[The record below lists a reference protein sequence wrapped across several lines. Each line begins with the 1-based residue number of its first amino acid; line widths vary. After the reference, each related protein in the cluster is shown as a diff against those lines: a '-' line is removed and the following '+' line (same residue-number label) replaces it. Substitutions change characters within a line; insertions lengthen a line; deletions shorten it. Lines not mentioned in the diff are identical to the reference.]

1 MAKAASLTDFT
12 NFHGMLASPAA
23 SLRCIAAF
31 AGAAVIFM
39 PSNYKLKGISA
50 YNYTNL
56 TLMLYYS
63 LVVSSF
69 TGLSTLL
76 GLTHFIRA
84 EESLEKGVQGADS
97 LVTPDITAFL
107 QKSAGLSGVGEL
119 KVVRWFEYKFVV
131 PGVHVHMFHVA
142 DSRLAEGKVHLVE
155 IFDKDTLIPHI
166 YAAVA
171 AAACAAWLLFV

>member
-31 AGAAVIFM
+31 KGAAVIFM

-56 TLMLYYS
+56 TLTLYYS
-63 LVVSSF
+63 LVVFSF

-76 GLTHFIRA
+76 GLTHFVRA
-84 EESLEKGVQGADS
+84 EEALEKGVQGADT
-97 LVTPDITAFL
+97 LVTPDIIAFL
-107 QKSAGLSGVGEL
+107 QASPRLSGVVGEL
-119 KVVRWFEYKFVV
+119 KVVRWFEYRFVV
-131 PGVHVHMFHVA
+131 PGVKVHMFHVA

-155 IFDKDTLIPHI
+155 IFDKDTLIPYI
-166 YAAVA
+166 YAAI
-171 AAACAAWLLFV
+171 AACAAWMWFA